1 MLPFAIGAMVGAAA
15 VRLLKT
21 VSLRGS
27 LDKAQERLRDATI
40 TSLDAI
46 EHSSAGL
53 KAKLVTPAPAKP
65 AARKK
70 AAASAPAKAAAE
82 TAAKTAAE
90 TAPEA
95 APAPKGRRRS
105 SSPAAGTAKA
115 AAAAK
120 ASEAAAPRARTRKKA
135 APPVPP
141 ADTGDSA

>member
-82 TAAKTAAE
+82 TAAE

-141 ADTGDSA
+141 TDTGDSA

>member
-1 MLPFAIGAMVGAAA
+1 MYPVLPFAIGAMVGAAA

-40 TSLDAI
+40 SSLDAI

-53 KAKLVTPAPAKP
+53 KARLATPATPA
-65 AARKK
+65 
-70 AAASAPAKAAAE
+70 AAASADAAVE
-82 TAAKTAAE
+82 TARK
-90 TAPEA
+90 AP
-95 APAPKGRRRS
+95 PRRRS
-105 SSPAAGTAKA
+105 SATTGATKP

-120 ASEAAAPRARTRKKA
+120 TVKTTEAAAPRTRTRKKA
-135 APPVPP
+135 AVPP